1 MSLELAEQAGAGST
15 ATMSDNVYDSLAET
29 HEDGQWAFG
38 TGFEDVQEEI
48 TAPVPD
54 GVDAADLAQ
63 YCLMLGDDALICA
76 QRLSEWV
83 ANAPELE
90 EEVALAN
97 TALDLLGQARVLL
110 RARRP
115 PRRGRRRGRARVP
128 AAPSRSSA
136 TCALAEIG
144 DDLDFA
150 RAIARLL
157 LFSTWRL
164 ALLER
169 LVTSRDPVLAAVA
182 GKGVKELAYHRDHA
196 AQWAVRL
203 GDGTDVSHTR
213 MQAALDAVWPY
224 VDELFRTSEV
234 EARLPGVAVDPAETR
249 DAVDAVLDQVLA
261 AATLTRPSRPGAGH
275 DRRPRR
281 AAGRAHRGVG
291 PRARGD
297 AEPGPPAPGRGVVSA
312 RAVAAAVVDPEMP
325 MLTLDDLGVLRDVRA
340 SADAV
345 TVTITPTYSG
355 CPALDGHP
363 RRPARR
369 PSPTPGT
376 ASVEVRTVLSP
387 PWSTDWISDAGRAK
401 LAEHGIAPPGRIGP
415 RAAGPIPLTLGR
427 PPARVACPR
436 CGSRDTEELSRFG
449 PTACTALHRCTACRE
464 PFEHVKEI

>member
-1 MSLELAEQAGAGST
+1 
-15 ATMSDNVYDSLAET
+15 MSDNVYDSLAET

-54 GVDAADLAQ
+54 GIDAADLAQ

-110 RARRP
+110 ARAAHL
-115 PRRGRRRGRARVP
+115 GAGADEDALAFQRAEPEFRNV
-128 AAPSRSSA
+128 
-136 TCALAEIG
+136 ALAEIG

-196 AQWAVRL
+196 AHWAVRL

-249 DAVDAVLDQVLA
+249 GAVDAVLDQVLA
-261 AATLTRPSRPGAGH
+261 AATLTRPSRPGAGTI
-275 DRRPRR
+275 
-281 AAGRAHRGVG
+281 G
-291 PRARGD
+291 
-297 AEPGPPAPGRGVVSA
+297 GRGGRQGVHTEA
-312 RAVAAAVVDPEMP
+312 
-325 MLTLDDLGVLRDVRA
+325 LGHV
-340 SADAV
+340 
-345 TVTITPTYSG
+345 
-355 CPALDGHP
+355 
-363 RRPARR
+363 
-369 PSPTPGT
+369 
-376 ASVEVRTVLSP
+376 
-387 PWSTDWISDAGRAK
+387 
-401 LAEHGIAPPGRIGP
+401 LAEMQSLARQHPG
-415 RAAGPIPLTLGR
+415 ATW
-427 PPARVACPR
+427 
-436 CGSRDTEELSRFG
+436 
-449 PTACTALHRCTACRE
+449 
-464 PFEHVKEI
+464 